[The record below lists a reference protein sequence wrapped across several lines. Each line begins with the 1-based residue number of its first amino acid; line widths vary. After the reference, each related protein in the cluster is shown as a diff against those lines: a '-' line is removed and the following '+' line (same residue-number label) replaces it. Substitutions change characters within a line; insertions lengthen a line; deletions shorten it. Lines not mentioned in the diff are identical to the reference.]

1 MTRTEMLDIITGIFR
16 EAFEDDSLVIT
27 EKTFSGDI
35 EDWDSLMQITLV
47 TAIEDRFN
55 IEFLLNDV
63 TSMQNVG
70 DMMDIIE
77 RELGNT

>member
-1 MTRTEMLDIITGIFR
+1 
-16 EAFEDDSLVIT
+16 
-27 EKTFSGDI
+27 
-35 EDWDSLMQITLV
+35 MQITLV

-77 RELGNT
+77 RELGKT